1 MNGRTLGLD
10 EIAVAYRRIGRS
22 LYRALED
29 AYDFVGEDIV
39 AEEIIR
45 ALERDQ
51 TVLDAAFFILI
62 FGQLEQRVASLA
74 TAGEGRGSGR
84 RGFTSLLAAALP
96 RRDERDRRREI
107 ERWYALRNRAAHGE
121 EIAASYNTGDIL
133 ARVRELQERIG
144 Q

>member
-10 EIAVAYRRIGRS
+10 EIAAAYRRIGRS
-22 LYRALED
+22 NYRALED
-29 AYDFVGEDIV
+29 AYDFVGEEIG
-39 AEEIIR
+39 AEEMIR

-51 TVLDAAFFILI
+51 IVLDAAFFVLI

-74 TAGEGRGSGR
+74 TAGEDRGSGR
-84 RGFTSLLAAALP
+84 RHFTSLLAAALP
-96 RRDERDRRREI
+96 GRDERYRRREI
-107 ERWYALRNRAAHGE
+107 ERWRALRNRAAHGE
-121 EIAASYNTGDIL
+121 EIAASYSIGDIL